1 MLAAERSRPPTPP
14 IPYPCRP
21 QKATSWTGSA
31 LGPELAKAPLAG
43 ALPPIVAVK
52 QPKKK
57 VPRLRACTRIG
68 VLTPPPLIAL
78 AALAAPAAVVAGA
91 VAAGVVAVAAVAAS
105 FAPAAAVAA
114 SASACAAVA
123 ASASAAAVAVAV
135 AVAVAA
141 VAAGVVDGASP
152 RRLLPPALLHRR
164 QRR

>member
-1 MLAAERSRPPTPP
+1 MLAAERSQPPTPP

-105 FAPAAAVAA
+105 
-114 SASACAAVA
+114 SACAAVA
-123 ASASAAAVAVAV
+123 ASASAD

-141 VAAGVVDGASP
+141 VAAGAVDDASP
-152 RRLLPPALLHRR
+152 KRLPPPVLLHRR